1 MRNMN
6 SETIRENDCNP
17 ESCFDLIFLP
27 PESFLEECR
36 KYGEDYYDRMIEEKI
51 GVPTFYAIDENGVE
65 YFYHG
70 KTRIRVSEHF
80 AKSGRTYGE
89 IAADTIRYVT
99 GNKEKK
105 PLSPAC

>member
-1 MRNMN
+1 MRSMN

-17 ESCFDLIFLP
+17 ENCFDPIFLP
-27 PESFLEECR
+27 PESFL
-36 KYGEDYYDRMIEEKI
+36 EKI

-99 GNKEKK
+99 GSREKK

>member
-17 ESCFDLIFLP
+17 ESCFDPIFLP

-36 KYGEDYYDRMIEEKI
+36 KYWEDYYDRMIEEKI
-51 GVPTFYAIDENGVE
+51 GVPTFYTIDENGVE

-99 GNKEKK
+99 GSREKK